1 MDCQRAETYV
11 LHQLRHLSPTL
22 YYHGPHH
29 TLDVVAQAESLAD
42 AEGITD
48 AEQRAI
54 LRTAAFFHD
63 TGFLTTY
70 QGHEEAGCALARQA
84 LPAMGYSDKQIESIC
99 QLIMATQMPQNP
111 GSSPLAQ
118 ILCDADLDYLGRPD
132 FLPISNTLLQELQVR
147 GKMTDLRA
155 WQELQV
161 KFLSEHHYW
170 TRTAL
175 QRREAGKQ
183 AHLAAARAV
192 VKIVD

>member
-11 LHQLRHLSPTL
+11 LHQLQHLSPTL
-22 YYHGPHH
+22 YYHGLHH

-48 AEQRAI
+48 AQERAL

-70 QGHEEAGCALARQA
+70 QGHEEAGCALAHQV
-84 LPAMGYSDKQIESIC
+84 LPAMDYAPAQIERIC
-99 QLIMATQMPQNP
+99 ELIMATQMPQAP
-111 GSSPLAQ
+111 GDSHLAQ

-132 FLPISNTLLQELQVR
+132 FLPISNTLLQELQAR
-147 GKMTDLRA
+147 DKMQDLRA

-161 KFLSEHHYW
+161 KFLSEHRYW

-183 AHLAAARAV
+183 AHLAAARALLNS
-192 VKIVD
+192 

>member
-11 LHQLRHLSPTL
+11 LHQLQQLSPTL
-22 YYHGPHH
+22 YYHGLHH

-48 AEQRAI
+48 AAQRAV

-70 QGHEEAGCALARQA
+70 QGHEKAGCALAHQV
-84 LPAMGYSDKQIESIC
+84 LPEMGYTATQIDSIC
-99 QLIMATQMPQNP
+99 KLIMATQMPQAP
-111 GSSPLAQ
+111 GDSHLVQ

-132 FLPISNTLLQELQVR
+132 FLPISNTLLQELQAR
-147 GKMTDLRA
+147 GKMQDLRA

-161 KFLSEHHYW
+161 RFLSEHRYW

-183 AHLAAARAV
+183 AHLAAAREVLGA
-192 VKIVD
+192 

>member
-11 LHQLRHLSPTL
+11 LHQLQQLSPTL
-22 YYHGPHH
+22 YYHGLHH

-42 AEGITD
+42 AESVTD
-48 AEQRAI
+48 ADERAV

-70 QGHEEAGCALARQA
+70 QGHEEAGCAMAQQV
-84 LPAMGYSDKQIESIC
+84 LPTMGYTNDQIERIC

-111 GSSPLAQ
+111 GSFHLAQ

-132 FLPISNTLLQELQVR
+132 FLPISNTLLQELQAR
-147 GKMTDLRA
+147 GKMADLRT

-161 KFLSEHHYW
+161 KFLSEHRYW

-175 QRREAGKQ
+175 LRREAGKQ

-192 VKIVD
+192 LKS

>member
-11 LHQLRHLSPTL
+11 LHQLQHLSPTL
-22 YYHGPHH
+22 YYHGLHH

-42 AEGITD
+42 AEGVTD
-48 AEQRAI
+48 AQERI
-54 LRTAAFFHD
+54 LLRTAAFFHD

-70 QGHEEAGCALARQA
+70 QGHEEAGCALARQV
-84 LPAMGYSDKQIESIC
+84 LPDMGYTPEQIESIC

-111 GSSPLAQ
+111 GTSHLAQ

-132 FLPISNTLLQELQVR
+132 FLPISNTLLQELQAR
-147 GKMTDLRA
+147 GKMQNLRA

-161 KFLSEHHYW
+161 KFLSEHCYW

-175 QRREAGKQ
+175 QRREASKQ

-192 VKIVD
+192 LDT

>member
-1 MDCQRAETYV
+1 MMDCQRAETYV
-11 LHQLRHLSPTL
+11 LHQLQHLSPTL
-22 YYHGPHH
+22 YYHGLHH

-42 AEGITD
+42 AEGVVD
-48 AEQRAI
+48 VQERAL

-70 QGHEEAGCALARQA
+70 QGHEEAGCDLARQA
-84 LPAMGYSDKQIESIC
+84 LPSMGYTADQIGHIC
-99 QLIMATQMPQNP
+99 RLIMATQMPQNP
-111 GSSPLAQ
+111 GDSHLAQ

-132 FLPISNTLLQELQVR
+132 FLPISNTLLQELQAR
-147 GKMTDLRA
+147 GKMQDLRA

-161 KFLSEHHYW
+161 TFLSEHRYW

-183 AHLAAARAV
+183 AHLTAARAV
-192 VKIVD
+192 LNA